1 LILIVDNCFATPY
14 LQQPI
19 KWGAFSGAFCY
30 KANGWSR
37 TSFCG
42 VTVGEPELIKKYI
55 YFPTY
60 GPSLSPLMLGF
71 YQKFRDF
78 SDSFRQAL

>member
-19 KWGAFSGAFCY
+19 KWGAHLVVHSATKLMDGQ
-30 KANGWSR
+30 GR
-37 TSFCG
+37 VLGG

-55 YFPTY
+55 YFPDLTFLIFNAWV
-60 GPSLSPLMLGF
+60 LS
-71 YQKFRDF
+71 KV
-78 SDSFRQAL
+78 

>member
-55 YFPTY
+55 YFPDLRTFLITFNAWV
-60 GPSLSPLMLGF
+60 LS
-71 YQKFRDF
+71 KV
-78 SDSFRQAL
+78 

>member
-19 KWGAFSGAFCY
+19 KWGAHLVVHSATKLMDGQ
-30 KANGWSR
+30 GR
-37 TSFCG
+37 VLG

-55 YFPTY
+55 YFPDLQDPY
-60 GPSLSPLMLGF
+60 HL
-71 YQKFRDF
+71 
-78 SDSFRQAL
+78 